1 MIKSIYS
8 KLIIAT
14 GLLFFV
20 SVCSFAQKDFQG
32 KAYYYSKTSVDMT
45 NFGRPGM
52 SEEQKKRIAD
62 RMKSMFEKTYILT
75 FTQSESIYKE
85 EEKLEA
91 PSEGGRGGGRFAMMS
106 SSFTGGPQYKNVKSK
121 ELLQDQEFFGKQF
134 LIKDSLPQYNWEM
147 GSETKQIGKY
157 MCFKATATIQS
168 NAYDF
173 TNFRRRPDREETNN
187 KKQDSV
193 KVKATNKEENTT
205 REIKIVAWYTMQIP
219 VNQGPGEY
227 WGLPGLILEVN
238 TDKTTILCSK
248 IVMNPEEKS
257 TIKVPTKGK
266 KVTREAYNVI
276 VKKKTEEMRENF
288 RGRGGRGGGN
298 RRS

>member
-1 MIKSIYS
+1 MIKSIFN
-8 KLIIAT
+8 KLVIT
-14 GLLFFV
+14 SGLALFV
-20 SVCSFAQKDFQG
+20 SICSFAQKDFQG
-32 KAYYYSKTSVDMT
+32 KAYYQSKTSVDMS

-52 SEEQKKRIAD
+52 SEDQKKRIAD
-62 RMKSMFEKTYILT
+62 RMKNMFEKTYILT
-75 FTQSESIYKE
+75 FNQTESIYKE

-91 PSEGGRGGGRFAMMS
+91 PGQGGGGGRFAIMS
-106 SSFTGGPQYKNVKSK
+106 SSLTGGPQYKNVKDK
-121 ELLQDQEFFGKQF
+121 LLLQDQEFFGKQF
-134 LIKDSLPQYNWEM
+134 LVKDSLPQYHWEM

-157 MCFKATATIQS
+157 LCFKATATIQS
-168 NAYDF
+168 NAFDF
-173 TNFRRRPDREETNN
+173 TNFRRPPDREENN
-187 KKQDSV
+187 KEQDSAKA
-193 KVKATNKEENTT
+193 KVTDEEKSNT
-205 REIKIVAWYTMQIP
+205 REINIVAWYTMQIP

-238 TDKTTILCSK
+238 ADKTTILCSK

-266 KVTREAYNVI
+266 EVTRHEYNVI

-288 RGRGGRGGGN
+288 RGRRGPGGGGN